1 MSLSPSTYLQLADSA
16 LPTGAFAYSNGLE
29 ALARA
34 GAFATTEALEAHLRA
49 HLGQA
54 ASFDLAFVA
63 AAHASNG
70 TRDED
75 TLDTLNLEWD
85 AGYWNTGVR
94 TASLRQA
101 RALVDLRA
109 GLFPQ
114 PGLDALRAR
123 CAAQGGA
130 QGGERAQEPLH
141 YVVAFGRALA
151 LLGADAAETCRLYL
165 HGIAR
170 DQAAAAVRLGL
181 VGPRIAQGMQARAA
195 GRAMEELGDASRLPA
210 PRDARR
216 TAPAVETGQGIH
228 GFLYSRLFQN

>member
-1 MSLSPSTYLQLADSA
+1 
-16 LPTGAFAYSNGLE
+16 
-29 ALARA
+29 
-34 GAFATTEALEAHLRA
+34 
-49 HLGQA
+49 
-54 ASFDLAFVA
+54 VK
-63 AAHASNG
+63 
-70 TRDED
+70 
-75 TLDTLNLEWD
+75 
-85 AGYWNTGVR
+85 
-94 TASLRQA
+94 
-101 RALVDLRA
+101 
-109 GLFPQ
+109 
-114 PGLDALRAR
+114 
-123 CAAQGGA
+123 
-130 QGGERAQEPLH
+130 EPLH
-141 YVVAFGRALA
+141 YAIAFGRSLA

>member
-1 MSLSPSTYLQLADSA
+1 MSLSPSLLLQLADSA

-34 GAFATTEALEAHLRA
+34 GAFATPEALEAHLRA

-54 ASFDLAFVA
+54 SRFDLAFVA
-63 AAHASNG
+63 AAAAAG
-70 TRDED
+70 DADALEA
-75 TLDTLNLEWD
+75 LDREWD
-85 AGYWNTGVR
+85 AGFWNAGTR

-101 RALVDLRA
+101 RALVELLA
-109 GLFPQ
+109 GLHPA

-123 CAAQGGA
+123 CAGA
-130 QGGERAQEPLH
+130 AREPLH
-141 YVVAFGRALA
+141 YAIAFGRALA

-181 VGPRIAQGMQARAA
+181 VGPRIAQGLQARAA
-195 GRAMEELGDASRLPA
+195 GRAMEDLGDASGIPH

-216 TAPAVETGQGIH
+216 TAPAVETGQGLH